1 MQLASEDLSV
11 LTVLA
16 TEAAQQEDLYDC
28 LFPFSKSI

>member
-16 TEAAQQEDLYDC
+16 TAAAQQEDLYDC
-28 LFPFSKSI
+28 LVSLSKP